1 MLIYPLID
9 FSVQK
14 TYRPLVKRLGFE
26 YPTGE
31 DPSTTKLRTEAITTA
46 AIRGDEEW
54 VILQVHLQTASLTS
68 YEGSSKSSNLASTIS
83 LTPETIQGS
92 RQTWR
97 PSPTGS
103 RSCMGAGKS
112 GSLSKGS
119 MRPGRPPLHA
129 SLQCEHDNMSRDLDL
144 LMPSFF
150 LKAALLVKA
159 RMLKLEMRLWST
171 CGRKLK
177 TRTSFTSSLVSQAT
191 PRRRGCSGLTCLKI
205 TIRYGTNCWAIG
217 DNLLLTVPC
226 GLRSRRGLPET
237 RCTRT

>member
-1 MLIYPLID
+1 M
-9 FSVQK
+9 QQ

-54 VILQVHLQTASLTS
+54 VILHVHLQTASLTS

-83 LTPETIQGS
+83 LTPGTIQGS

-103 RSCMGAGKS
+103 QSSMGARKS

-119 MRPGRPPLHA
+119 MRLGRPLLRV
-129 SLQCEHDNMSRDLDL
+129 SLRCEHDYLSRGLGL
-144 LMPSFF
+144 LIPSFF

-159 RMLKLEMRLWST
+159 RMLMLEMRRWST

-191 PRRRGCSGLTCLKI
+191 PRRRGCSGLTCLRT
-205 TIRYGTNCWAIG
+205 TIRYGANSWVIG
-217 DNLLLTVPC
+217 DNLLLTVPSDHGKVC
-226 GLRSRRGLPET
+226 RKLDV
-237 RCTRT
+237 